1 MAIVKKG
8 GHMPHQTTTAVRN
21 MASPAALATGGSIEA
36 KSSQASL
43 EASFPGSPL
52 FTAVYNADEV
62 KKYMYKLLTNTV
74 ITAPKVDGVGADVAA
89 AAAYWG
95 FQSPGPATEASPSST
110 DLSYAGAPII
120 DGVTEVGADK
130 ASPYMPNLH
139 VPPIDAPTSE
149 VATQNV
155 LPNASSP
162 PYVGNGLATPAN
174 TSDATKTNLVNA
186 HKDGNIPIPNGPTF
200 EGAAGGA
207 DFKVPQK

>member
-21 MASPAALATGGSIEA
+21 MVSPAALTTGGSLEA
-36 KSSQASL
+36 KSNQGSL
-43 EASFPGSPL
+43 EASFPASPL

-74 ITAPKVDGVGADVAA
+74 MTAPIVDGVGADVAA
-89 AAAYWG
+89 AAGYWG

-149 VATQNV
+149 VDTQNV

-174 TSDATKTNLVNA
+174 TSAATKNNLVEP
-186 HKDGNIPIPNGPTF
+186 HKNGNIPTPNGPTF
-200 EGAAGGA
+200 EGAAGGGS
-207 DFKVPQK
+207 FKVPQK

>member
-1 MAIVKKG
+1 MAISKKG
-8 GHMPHQTTTAVRN
+8 GHMSHQTTTAVRN
-21 MASPAALATGGSIEA
+21 MESPAALSTGGSLEA
-36 KSSQASL
+36 KSNQASL

-74 ITAPKVDGVGADVAA
+74 KGKKDQEQS
-89 AAAYWG
+89 AAYWG
-95 FQSPGPATEASPSST
+95 FPIPRKATPESPSSA
-110 DLSYAGAPII
+110 DLSYDGAPII

-139 VPPIDAPTSE
+139 VPPINAPTSE
-149 VATQNV
+149 VSTQNV

-174 TSDATKTNLVNA
+174 TSEATKTNLVDA

-207 DFKVPQK
+207 DFKVPQR